1 MMLRISNLYKNFGD
15 LTVLKGIDLSVKKG
29 QAVAILGPS
38 GTGKSTFLRCINF
51 LETPDKGI
59 VEIDD
64 AKVDAENYT
73 KEELRELR
81 SKSGMVFQ
89 NYNLFKN
96 KTALQNLTLPLT
108 DVLKMPKEEAV
119 ERAMDLLKEVGLE
132 DKKDS
137 FPSRLSG
144 GQQQRIGIARAM
156 ALNPKLLLFDEPTSS
171 LDPKLVNEVLDVI
184 KKLIHRHNT
193 TMLIVTHEM
202 KFAREAADRIIFMD
216 NGKIIEDSRPEDFF
230 MKPATQE
237 AKNFLNLE

>member
-1 MMLRISNLYKNFGD
+1 MLRISNLYKNFGD